1 MAINKNELYNLICDY
16 YDEANGWRADLY
28 GDGMTMAQWAEE
40 LGVVIAP
47 TTMTALVK
55 EGLLVAKD
63 VYERSSKPK
72 RHYHKPY
79 SEEEANTL
87 REEHKRQQKI
97 ADAKNM
103 IKGYED
109 RKRRAYEIYEKT
121 VADAKYCLENTLAKY
136 EKWYAEAVAFLEENN
151 ED

>member
-16 YDEANGWRADLY
+16 YDKANGWRADLY
-28 GDGMTMAQWAEE
+28 GNGMTMTQWAGE

-63 VYERSSKPK
+63 VYERGSKPK

-79 SEEEANTL
+79 DEEEANAL

-97 ADAKNM
+97 ADAKSM
-103 IKGYED
+103 IRGYED
-109 RKRRAYEIYEKT
+109 RKRRAYEIYEKC
-121 VADAKYCLENTLAKY
+121 VADAKHCLENTLANY
-136 EKWYAEAVAFLEENN
+136 EEWYNDAIAFLEENN
-151 ED
+151 DD